1 MAIQNEANVEIPLA
15 ASTVALYK
23 AKKQTKKQ
31 GASCETESIQTTIRE
46 RSKKEKKKHKACS
59 DSDSTKRS
67 YVCAGANPAYA
78 TANLRGKA
86 TAHKCDFRCSTTR
99 LDV

>member
-46 RSKKEKKKHKACS
+46 RSKKKKKKNTRHVVTLTQPNALTYARGRIPPTPPQIS
-59 DSDSTKRS
+59 EEKRQRTN
-67 YVCAGANPAYA
+67 V
-78 TANLRGKA
+78 T
-86 TAHKCDFRCSTTR
+86 
-99 LDV
+99 LDVVRHV